1 MAHIVCYT
9 SLQTLFVLILYGAD
23 SIAGEI
29 NILNSFTPAAPAQD
43 ITSAVGFCRAL
54 VSVMKLKP
62 GGVVC
67 AGVVCSSWITLNRYS
82 AGFFCM
88 IKGAF
93 LESPTLG
100 FDIEIMQDAFSPGPF
115 SHLRRNERTFEKTA
129 DGSEDTWLHGQ
140 ACFWKENCV

>member
-1 MAHIVCYT
+1 MCR
-9 SLQTLFVLILYGAD
+9 SCLFELDHLESIL
-23 SIAGEI
+23 S
-29 NILNSFTPAAPAQD
+29 
-43 ITSAVGFCRAL
+43 
-54 VSVMKLKP
+54 
-62 GGVVC
+62 
-67 AGVVCSSWITLNRYS
+67 
-82 AGFFCM
+82 GFFCM

-140 ACFWKENCV
+140 ACF